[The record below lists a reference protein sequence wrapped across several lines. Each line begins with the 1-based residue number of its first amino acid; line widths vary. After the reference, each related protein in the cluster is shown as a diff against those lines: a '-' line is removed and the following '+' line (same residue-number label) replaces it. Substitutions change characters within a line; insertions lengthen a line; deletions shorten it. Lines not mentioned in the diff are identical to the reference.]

1 MLKYSSIYNKVRF
14 MLLDN
19 LYTVK
24 SADNKLAIVELSDE
38 NHPVFK
44 AHFPDQ
50 PILPGFVHFDIISD
64 AFNIEITT
72 IKRAKYL
79 KTAHPTDSLR
89 YERDNNKFKV
99 SCKGEDIATFTL

>member
-1 MLKYSSIYNKVRF
+1 

-19 LYTVK
+19 LYK
-24 SADNKLAIVELSDE
+24 IDSKDDNIAIVTLSDE
-38 NHPVFK
+38 THPVFQ

-50 PILPGFVHFDIISD
+50 PILPGFVHFDIIED
-64 AFNIEITT
+64 AFDMEITT

-79 KTAHPTDSLR
+79 KIAHPNQSLK

-99 SCKGEDIATFTL
+99 SCDGEDIATFTL

>member
-1 MLKYSSIYNKVRF
+1 

-19 LYTVK
+19 LYTITRK
-24 SADNKLAIVELSDE
+24 DENLAIVTLSDE
-38 NHPVFK
+38 NHPVFQ

-50 PILPGFVHFDIISD
+50 PILPGFVHFDIIAD
-64 AFNIEITT
+64 VFNIEITT

-79 KTAHPTDSLR
+79 KLALPNQSLK

-99 SCKGEDIATFTL
+99 SCNGENIATFSL